1 MKLRIAIALLLS
13 IIIQCLNAQHP
24 HVHGLIELAKAE
36 QLQSGSSTI
45 LNQTI
50 PAQRIQKMEARW
62 FLNPTVKRI
71 EGFVA
76 HSFVYQSEL
85 SQNLQLLLDSNLV
98 IDSIRVNQ
106 TTAIYFRTEDWLDI
120 LIPQE
125 LEGQYVKVTVF
136 YNGIPET
143 TGFGSFNTGLSPYG
157 RSYLYTLSQP
167 YGSANWWPC
176 PVNRNVKIDTVFEN
190 IVTPSGLLAAG
201 NGILEGIDTLAGN
214 LLEHKWRHFHPVAP
228 YLIATAV
235 GEYSVEN
242 YQVDLSTNQVPVLN
256 YIYPEEDWIWAEAE
270 QRIRN
275 MLMFYDSLFIPYP
288 FADEK
293 YGHAQFPWGGGM
305 EHQTMSFVRNPDLTL
320 TAHELAHQW
329 FGNLVTCNSWQNI
342 WLNEG
347 FATYL
352 AALYDERFRSHEFDL
367 WRKVQKEYVM
377 QGEGGSVI
385 VDDTLDVGRI
395 FSGKFSYAKAAMV
408 LHMLRNYMGDEPF
421 FAGLRDYL
429 SGFPT
434 NGGYASNEDL
444 LSSLEGVSGL
454 SLSYFFEKWLYSFD
468 FPRTRV
474 EWYQQGAKVFI
485 RAEQLT
491 PSEGYFPFTLPLLL
505 KNSSADTLV
514 FLSVSST
521 LSGWIAIDFP
531 NMVELQ
537 ADPYSDVLADF
548 LVYKRLVPAS
558 DESYRLYPNPS
569 SGRFHL
575 IASPG
580 SSLPERVE
588 LINTAGQFLAD
599 LSVSQ
604 SGEIVFESE
613 SSFSSGHF
621 FIRFI
626 EDSRTIVL
634 PVSVIQN

>member
-1 MKLRIAIALLLS
+1 MKLKLAIVLLFS

-24 HVHGLIELAKAE
+24 HVHGLNELAKAE
-36 QLQSGSSTI
+36 QQQSGLSTI

-85 SQNLQLLLDSNLV
+85 SQNLRLLLDSNLV

-106 TTAIYFRTEDWLDI
+106 TTAIYFRNEDWLDI

-125 LEGQYVKVTVF
+125 LDAQYVKVTVY

-143 TGFGSFNTGLSPYG
+143 TGFGSFNTGFSPYG

-242 YQVDLSTNQVPVLN
+242 YLVNLTTHQVPVLN

-275 MLMFYDSLFIPYP
+275 MLMFYDSLFISYP

-454 SLSYFFEKWLYSFD
+454 SLSYFFEKWLYSLD
-468 FPRTRV
+468 FPKTRV
-474 EWYQQGAKVFI
+474 EWYQQGAKVYV
-485 RAEQLT
+485 RTEQLS
-491 PSEGYFPFTLPLLL
+491 PSNGYFPFTLTLLL
-505 KNSSADTLV
+505 KNPLSDTLV
-514 FLSVSST
+514 FIPVNST
-521 LSGWIAIDFP
+521 LSGWMSIDLP
-531 NMVELQ
+531 NTVELQ
-537 ADPYSDVLADF
+537 ADPQSDVLADF
-548 LVYKRLVPAS
+548 IVYKRLVPVS

-569 SGRFHL
+569 SGPVYL
-575 IASPG
+575 IAAPNQ
-580 SSLPERVE
+580 LMPERVE
-588 LINTAGQFLAD
+588 VLNAIGQLVAD
-599 LSVSQ
+599 LSVSP

-613 SSFSSGHF
+613 NTFSSGYF

-626 EDSRTIVL
+626 QDARTIVL
-634 PVSVIQN
+634 PLAVIQN